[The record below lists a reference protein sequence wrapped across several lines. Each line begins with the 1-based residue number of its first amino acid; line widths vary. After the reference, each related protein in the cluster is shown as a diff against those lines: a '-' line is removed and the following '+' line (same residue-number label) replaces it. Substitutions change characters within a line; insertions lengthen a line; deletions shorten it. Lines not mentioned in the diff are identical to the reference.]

1 MELTDFLNKQIE
13 PSWVELSR
21 VESNRDESSRIMI
34 IKINVSVG
42 IGKLEINKKI
52 KKTIAKKEIYE
63 AAHVLNRALHIF
75 YGGIKSDE
83 NSLSKM
89 FRLGS

>member
-1 MELTDFLNKQIE
+1 MF
-13 PSWVELSR
+13 
-21 VESNRDESSRIMI
+21 
-34 IKINVSVG
+34 IKKNIG
-42 IGKLEINKKI
+42 IGKLESKEKI

-63 AAHVLNRALHIF
+63 AAQLLNRALHIF